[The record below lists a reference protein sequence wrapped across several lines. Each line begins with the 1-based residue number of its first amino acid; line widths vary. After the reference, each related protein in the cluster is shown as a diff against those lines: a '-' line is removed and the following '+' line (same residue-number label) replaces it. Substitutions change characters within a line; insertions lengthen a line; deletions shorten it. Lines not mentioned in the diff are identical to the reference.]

1 MQMGLPKGHSTASK
15 ALDVQVEQ
23 RCREWRRVEQEETL
37 PFLGGDMLKMPKD
50 AMPTLYPIFVT
61 AKRHYVQA
69 EKQAASSIF
78 PMTRVRKYKK
88 S

>member
-1 MQMGLPKGHSTASK
+1 MAS
-15 ALDVQVEQ
+15 
-23 RCREWRRVEQEETL
+23 RGT
-37 PFLGGDMLKMPKD
+37 GGNSSLRGRHAEMPKD
-50 AMPTLYPIFVT
+50 ATPTVYPIFVT